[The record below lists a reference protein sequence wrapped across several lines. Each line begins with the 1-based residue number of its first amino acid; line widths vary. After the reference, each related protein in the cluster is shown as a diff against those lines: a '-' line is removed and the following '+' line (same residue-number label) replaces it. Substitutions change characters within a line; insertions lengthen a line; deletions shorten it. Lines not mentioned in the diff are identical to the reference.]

1 MKNVRDICLNSF
13 RTAKKYNTIVSVK
26 MQSSIMG
33 KFVFLNMNN
42 GEFLLDRIMVCRLS
56 SSPQPALCYAGSWS
70 CEEQRSVM

>member
-1 MKNVRDICLNSF
+1 MLEISVSTVSGQPRNIIQF
-13 RTAKKYNTIVSVK
+13 ASVK

-56 SSPQPALCYAGSWS
+56 SSPLPALCYAGSWS